1 MTPLTATAA
10 TPAPDV
16 DFVKQ
21 LELVAYGCHKK
32 TEDNVRSILNSEGVM
47 TFKYLEFFFDC
58 PIIRA
63 KVYTKDELE
72 EAVEEV
78 KKERR
83 LYLPFIKRLIEHSNF
98 LPRYNEKTEQTL
110 LESKDASIVEE
121 RLKYSRNALEKLDN
135 LPVAPHVIEAWL
147 NGESFNPRDNNFKT
161 SYFSTIK
168 SYKTKSQV
176 KKIYA
181 RQDDKIYHLSFEM
194 NASQYLL
201 TDIRKNPLYAIEYP
215 ICSKNILYGYIIIHF
230 QLKEG
235 GGKDEQFRRIRRKL
249 YDALEQ
255 AVNDFF
261 FPTMLLFHVTQYE
274 RRLTGN
280 KKEEDKVEF
289 DGNDPYRKFFKKI
302 IDLKEAG
309 NNNFD
314 SLESA
319 FGKRFKEP
327 QKKRFYLFEKYNV
340 ISPTMMQLIRRIAE
354 ASPAMRQP
362 KHDEGKNSLPSALI
376 YGEAGSGKD
385 ILAKLI
391 PQFTDD
397 YYNGEVEVINMA
409 ALKPNALAIP
419 TLMGFDVASV
429 SRPGLLTATTK
440 ETDPNETT
448 KRTLIFDELN
458 SLDYDLQGSLLRVL
472 ENGEVHPLFGK
483 KETIDHLIIGIINE
497 DPQSISR
504 EREVELLG
512 NAETLLGKILN
523 TYIKEGIIHSRR
535 LRPDLMYRLMR
546 GLFLELPPLNQRRED
561 IPILFFTY
569 CKQSLKSILTG
580 REVDL
585 DFDLSAIE
593 LLMDEKFNWTGNVRQ
608 LQKVAKDAA
617 VILNTNG
624 DGNGKYKLTES
635 VVNDTLSKTF
645 DKPID

>member
-10 TPAPDV
+10 TPVPDV

-32 TEDNVRSILNSEGVM
+32 TGDNVRSILNSEGVM

-58 PIIRA
+58 PIIKA
-63 KVYTKDELE
+63 KKYTKGELE
-72 EAVEEV
+72 AEVNEV

-98 LPRYNEKTEQTL
+98 LPKYNEKTGKIL
-110 LESKDASIVEE
+110 LESKDVSIVEE
-121 RLKYSRNALEKLDN
+121 RLRSSRDALEKLDN

-235 GGKDEQFRRIRRKL
+235 GGKDEQFRRIRQKL

-274 RRLTGN
+274 RRLTNG
-280 KKEEDKVEF
+280 KKEEEDVVF
-289 DGNDPYRKFFKKI
+289 DDDDPYRKLFQKI
-302 IDLKEAG
+302 IELENAG
-309 NNNFD
+309 DKYFD

-319 FGKRFKEP
+319 FGKRFQTV

-419 TLMGFDVASV
+419 TLMGFEVASIT
-429 SRPGLLTATTK
+429 RPGLLTSAATK
-440 ETDPNETT
+440 
-448 KRTLIFDELN
+448 KTLIFDELN

-472 ENGEVHPLFGK
+472 ENGEVQPLFGEK
-483 KETIDHLIIGIINE
+483 NQIDHLIIGIINE

-504 EREVELLG
+504 EKEVELLG

-546 GLFLELPPLNQRRED
+546 GLFLELPPLNKRRED

-580 REVDL
+580 RDIDL

-624 DGNGKYKLTES
+624 DGNDKYKLTES